1 MLEEARRALK
11 AAYEELE
18 RFGKTGDPM
27 LVRDAAEKGWLAV
40 VEAVEELLGAYGVE
54 AKTYREKRDALYR
67 LGFAELVDRFAA
79 REKLLHIDCFYDGMC
94 DEQYVR
100 EYLKDVEDILDEVR
114 RRLQRLKGRG
124 GG

>member
-1 MLEEARRALK
+1 MRMLEEAWRALK

-27 LVRDAAEKGWLAV
+27 LVREAAEKGWLAV
-40 VEAVEELLGAYGVE
+40 VKAVEELLGAYGVE
-54 AKTYREKRDALYR
+54 AKTYREKRDALKK
-67 LGFAELVDRFAA
+67 LGLRDLVRSFAA
-79 REKLLHIDCFYDGMC
+79 MSQLLHVDCFYDGMC

-114 RRLQRLKGRG
+114 RRLQRLKGL
-124 GG
+124 